1 MTEILKI
8 VSIAAFTLAGVFF
21 VTAIILWFTLRIRT
35 VINELT
41 GRAAAA
47 KPAPKTTTYR
57 AAPAPATPSA
67 SSMYTPKTDV
77 PTLSGEMP
85 PASEEDGEGAE
96 RTEFLGED
104 EDERTAVPD
113 EDVETEMDEDDEMSE
128 PTEILSDS
136 EATEILGET
145 GDAQED
151 DDVDLP
157 VDRPGFKMI
166 DNIVII
172 HTEEVI

>member
-8 VSIAAFTLAGVFF
+8 VSIAAFTLAGVFL
-21 VTAIILWFTLRIRT
+21 VTAIILWFTLKIRT

-41 GRAAAA
+41 GRVAA
-47 KPAPKTTTYR
+47 KPAPKKTTYR

-77 PTLSGEMP
+77 PSLSGEAP
-85 PASEEDGEGAE
+85 PVPESDEEGAE

-104 EDERTAVPD
+104 EDERAAVPD
-113 EDVETEMDEDDEMSE
+113 ADMEMDEDDELSE

-136 EATEILGET
+136 EATEILGESA
-145 GDAQED
+145 DAPEE

-172 HTEEVI
+172 HTKEVI